1 MMLSILPNAA
11 EFRQSNSEME
21 EKFLGI
27 YNFVAVAKTR
37 CSGKPWAAV
46 AGMIATQFTELLSGG
61 LEIFD
66 VLPLV
71 A

>member
-1 MMLSILPNAA
+1 
-11 EFRQSNSEME
+11 ME

>member
-1 MMLSILPNAA
+1 MLSILPKAA

-27 YNFVAVAKTR
+27 YNFVAVAK
-37 CSGKPWAAV
+37 PAAQV
-46 AGMIATQFTELLSGG
+46 NLGPQLL
-61 LEIFD
+61 
-66 VLPLV
+66 